1 MVGGKWP
8 FELKPAFYEPERFLR
23 EQAEVEVA
31 LMVPRRSGER
41 GGGGSGYPNGP
52 DVRGAP
58 GGEQDPRHGQPGL
71 NPRR

>member
-41 GGGGSGYPNGP
+41 GAG
-52 DVRGAP
+52 VRAI
-58 GGEQDPRHGQPGL
+58 RTARTCAA
-71 NPRR
+71 RRAASRTRDMGNRA